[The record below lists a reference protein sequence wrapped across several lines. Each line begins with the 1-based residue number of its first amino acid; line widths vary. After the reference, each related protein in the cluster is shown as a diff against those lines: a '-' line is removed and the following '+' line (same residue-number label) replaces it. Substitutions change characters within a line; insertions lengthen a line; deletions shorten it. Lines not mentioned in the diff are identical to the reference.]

1 MPINPI
7 IKFWYKFFDKNEYQN
22 LKYQAA
28 QDDRVKYYNTEI
40 YGKILEIEKKIENN
54 RELSFLH
61 SGHLGDIIDSL
72 AMIKEISKTRTCKL
86 FIEADKKIDVKFN
99 KHPAGN
105 VFLNKKM
112 VNMILPLL
120 NEQSYIK
127 HISIYNKEN
136 IDVDLNL
143 FKELAMNFNM
153 DSVRWYFQVIGLQT
167 DLSLPYLKVEPHE
180 KIKNKVVIMRTIRRN
195 NYFINYKFI
204 NKYRDLLFIGL
215 EDEYRIL
222 KNEIPNL
229 EFYDCS
235 NFLEIARIIK
245 SGKFFLGNLSLGYSI
260 AEALKVPRL
269 LECYPP
275 EFPAMHPNGKN
286 AYEFYF
292 QQHFEKW
299 FDYLYKL

>member
-1 MPINPI
+1 MF
-7 IKFWYKFFDKNEYQN
+7 IK
-22 LKYQAA
+22 
-28 QDDRVKYYNTEI
+28 
-40 YGKILEIEKKIENN
+40 KILYKITDKKKYKEYKIKESLKKKIDWFESGFREKISNITKKIENKK
-54 RELSFLH
+54 EISFLH

>member
-1 MPINPI
+1 MF
-7 IKFWYKFFDKNEYQN
+7 IK
-22 LKYQAA
+22 
-28 QDDRVKYYNTEI
+28 
-40 YGKILEIEKKIENN
+40 KILYKITDKKKYKEYKIKESLKKKIDWFESGFREKISNITKNIENKK
-54 RELSFLH
+54 EISFLH

-72 AMIKEISKTRTCKL
+72 AMIKEISKTHTCKL

-120 NEQSYIK
+120 NEQNYIK
-127 HISIYNKEN
+127 HVSIYNKEN

-180 KIKNKVVIMRTIRRN
+180 KIRNKVVIMRTVRRN

-204 NKYRDLLFIGL
+204 NKYKDLLFIGL

-245 SGKFFLGNLSLGYSI
+245 SGKFFLGNLSLGSSI

-269 LECYPP
+269 FESYPP
-275 EFPAMHPNGKN
+275 EFPAIHPNGKN
-286 AYEFYF
+286 AYDFYF